1 MLSTSFKHLLTH
13 DSSSKFHR
21 LHSCHILKFPFAVLD
36 MNEKENDAE
45 NHANASHHHV
55 GNPQEVVFPT
65 QVGRCRQDHLFPPR
79 KLGNL
84 EVVINFECVKVI
96 FTGHQFVIQN
106 RLAAIINQLK
116 V

>member
-1 MLSTSFKHLLTH
+1 MYGL
-13 DSSSKFHR
+13 
-21 LHSCHILKFPFAVLD
+21 PFAVLD
-36 MNEKENDAE
+36 MNEKENDTE

-84 EVVINFECVKVI
+84 EVCRRQTSQAKSLDGDLPKVRSPCHAP
-96 FTGHQFVIQN
+96 F
-106 RLAAIINQLK
+106 
-116 V
+116 

>member
-1 MLSTSFKHLLTH
+1 MYGL
-13 DSSSKFHR
+13 
-21 LHSCHILKFPFAVLD
+21 PFAVLD
-36 MNEKENDAE
+36 MNEKENDTE

-84 EVVINFECVKVI
+84 EVCRRQKKSFL
-96 FTGHQFVIQN
+96 Q
-106 RLAAIINQLK
+106 RLQTHTSRHKL
-116 V
+116 

>member
-1 MLSTSFKHLLTH
+1 MYGL
-13 DSSSKFHR
+13 
-21 LHSCHILKFPFAVLD
+21 PFAVLD
-36 MNEKENDAE
+36 MNEKENDTE

-84 EVVINFECVKVI
+84 EVCRRQKKNVFYKDCRHIPLDTNFKGEV
-96 FTGHQFVIQN
+96 
-106 RLAAIINQLK
+106 
-116 V
+116 